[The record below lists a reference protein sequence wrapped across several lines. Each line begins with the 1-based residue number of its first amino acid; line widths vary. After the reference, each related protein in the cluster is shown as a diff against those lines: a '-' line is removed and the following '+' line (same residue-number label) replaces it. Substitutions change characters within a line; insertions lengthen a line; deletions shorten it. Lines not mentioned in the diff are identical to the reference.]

1 MKQLNLDETWQL
13 CLKMWK
19 WIIKE
24 FPKLPDPFHEKDIIE
39 TINDLKDEWC
49 VKNGFEG
56 KVDNSCFFCEYGCQ
70 HAPNVCGHCPAVKID
85 PEFDCMNTYY
95 DYSKYP
101 VAFYKKLK
109 QLNKIR
115 LKKKKGAK

>member
-39 TINDLKDEWC
+39 TIN
-49 VKNGFEG
+49 
-56 KVDNSCFFCEYGCQ
+56 
-70 HAPNVCGHCPAVKID
+70 
-85 PEFDCMNTYY
+85 
-95 DYSKYP
+95 
-101 VAFYKKLK
+101 
-109 QLNKIR
+109 R
-115 LKKKKGAK
+115 